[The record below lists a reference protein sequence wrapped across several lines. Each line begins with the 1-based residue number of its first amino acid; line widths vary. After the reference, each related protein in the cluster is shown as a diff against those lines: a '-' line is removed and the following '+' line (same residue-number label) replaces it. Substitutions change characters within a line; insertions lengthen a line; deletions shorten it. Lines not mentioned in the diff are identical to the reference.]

1 MTQETI
7 EHTFEVD
14 GIVYTHPRTKAS
26 IYDMMNRFF
35 NAQPM
40 FDIVDDLEVFD
51 EYGED
56 VTPSGSFVWYGPPT
70 TKGLM
75 DD

>member
-7 EHTFEVD
+7 NHVFEVD
-14 GIVYTHPRTKAS
+14 GIVYTHPRAKAS
-26 IYDMMNRFF
+26 IFDMMDSFF

-40 FDIVDDLEVFD
+40 FDIIDDLEVFD
-51 EYGED
+51 EYDGD
-56 VTPSGSFVWYGPPT
+56 VTPSGSFIWYGPPT